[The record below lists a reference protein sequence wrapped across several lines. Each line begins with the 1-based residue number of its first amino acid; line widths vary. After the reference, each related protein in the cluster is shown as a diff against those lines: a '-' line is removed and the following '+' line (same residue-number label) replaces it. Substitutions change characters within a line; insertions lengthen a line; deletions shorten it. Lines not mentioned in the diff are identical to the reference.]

1 MSKEYPSRQRE
12 EEIKLSQ
19 KKKTKDLFED
29 LARLSGCE
37 YVADL
42 KLRKNEKV
50 IKALQEVVVT
60 EYSLHDWKDAAEYLV
75 GENLVTDDREEIQ
88 KIIISK
94 YLKKHVQA

>member
-29 LARLSGCE
+29 LARISGCE
-37 YVADL
+37 YIADL

-50 IKALQEVVVT
+50 IKALQEVVAT

-75 GENLVTDDREEIQ
+75 GEHFDTGNREEIQ
-88 KIIISK
+88 KKIISK
-94 YLKKHVQA
+94 YVKKYVQA